1 MYPLAALLRERL
13 DCTVSGILLPGH
25 GSHPRFLNRTAWT
38 DWFNTVQDEIQYLHS
53 SHDRVDVVGL
63 SMGGLLAIYAGV
75 HIPYLQSIITIN
87 APIINRFRL
96 IALAPLLQRVFPHFP
111 KPKRT
116 RSYLQGKDR
125 FAYKVYPLKAL
136 SSMLKLRELVK
147 GEIAQ
152 LTTPILIIQ
161 AQQDESVDPRSLEW
175 LSQHIIKAP
184 QDVMRLERS
193 EHISTM
199 GPELEIIAD
208 RVITFLQAHE

>member
-1 MYPLAALLRERL
+1 MYPLAALLHERL

-87 APIINRFRL
+87 APIISRFRL
-96 IALAPLLQRVFPHFP
+96 IVLAHLLQWVFPHFP
-111 KPKRT
+111 KPKQT
-116 RSYLQGKDR
+116 RAYLQGKDR

-161 AQQDESVDPRSLEW
+161 SQQDESVDPRSLDW
-175 LSQHIIKAP
+175 LTQHIINAP
-184 QDVMRLERS
+184 QVMRLERS
-193 EHISTM
+193 EHIATM
-199 GPELEIIAD
+199 GPELGVLAD
-208 RVITFLQAHE
+208 RIIEFMQAHE

>member
-1 MYPLAALLRERL
+1 MYPLAALLHERL

-87 APIINRFRL
+87 APIISRFRL
-96 IALAPLLQRVFPHFP
+96 IVLAHLLQWVFPHFP
-111 KPKRT
+111 KPKQT
-116 RSYLQGKDR
+116 RAYLQGKDR

-161 AQQDESVDPRSLEW
+161 SQQDESVDPRSLDW
-175 LSQHIIKAP
+175 LTQHIINAP
-184 QDVMRLERS
+184 QVMRLERS
-193 EHISTM
+193 EHIATM